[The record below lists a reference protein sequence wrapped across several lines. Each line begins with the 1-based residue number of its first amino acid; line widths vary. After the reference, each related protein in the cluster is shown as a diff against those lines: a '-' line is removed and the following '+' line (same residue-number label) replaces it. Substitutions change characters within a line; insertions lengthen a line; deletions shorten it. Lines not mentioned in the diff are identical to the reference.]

1 MPSTG
6 RLKPLRIKVD
16 LAEQLEDAEHRAAG
30 AA

>member
-16 LAEQLEDAEHRAAG
+16 LAEQLEDAEHPRRG
-30 AA
+30 